1 MPQITK
7 GIQRLIQRSMNIDD
21 LNSVI
26 PYCLSEPKLKINYK
40 QSVVHGQIL
49 HKSNM
54 SSWGVPKCPKFI
66 PKKYIRFT
74 MTWMI
79 EEHLKTTKQIWD
91 VELHGTDSDAIWDQ
105 EQPQGNPPQTNANA
119 WLMFCESMSI
129 HVGPKLEAMLL
140 SPSAECSQKTKR
152 LIPRK
157 TYLQYGSPKWTN
169 PV

>member
-40 QSVVHGQIL
+40 QSMVHGQIL

-91 VELHGTDSDAIWDQ
+91 VELHGTDSD
-105 EQPQGNPPQTNANA
+105 ESNPREIHHKQMQTPDLCSVN
-119 WLMFCESMSI
+119 LCQSMWVQSWKRCCFLQAQS
-129 HVGPKLEAMLL
+129 VPKKPNGSFLGKHTSNMVAQNE
-140 SPSAECSQKTKR
+140 P
-152 LIPRK
+152 I
-157 TYLQYGSPKWTN
+157 QYN
-169 PV
+169 Y